1 MWFKP
6 VKLSGVTADTVTGAD
21 LSDTLT
27 GADFRPG
34 SLESALHWQVIWPR
48 IIAKAWG
55 DEKFHEE
62 VKANPREA
70 MEAYFGYRLSS
81 NLKLTI
87 EDAPSTTTFKPEDNN
102 PDTKEDPWSNLPPL
116 ELTIFIPP
124 APEPALQ
131 AVAITAYQ
139 DTGRSYPF
147 TCCC

>member
-21 LSDTLT
+21 LMSDTVP

-48 IIAKAWG
+48 IIAKAWE
-55 DEKFHEE
+55 DKEFHEK

-70 MEAYFGYRLSS
+70 IESYFGYRLSS
-81 NLKLTI
+81 NLDLKI
-87 EDAPSTTTFKPEDNN
+87 EDAPTDATFKPEDNN
-102 PDTKEDPWSNLPPL
+102 PETPEDPWSKLPPL
-116 ELTIFIPP
+116 QLTIAIPP
-124 APEPALQ
+124 APEESLL

-139 DTGRSYPF
+139 DTGRTYPF
-147 TCCC
+147 TCC

>member
-6 VKLSGVTADTVTGAD
+6 VKLGGVTADTVTGAD

-55 DEKFHEE
+55 DE
-62 VKANPREA
+62 NIPRRGEGESA
-70 MEAYFGYRLSS
+70 RGDRGLLRLSPVQQPQA
-81 NLKLTI
+81 
-87 EDAPSTTTFKPEDNN
+87 DDRGCPSTATFKPEDNN
-102 PDTKEDPWSNLPPL
+102 PDTKEDPWSKLPPL